1 MKLFAIVDVLGENP
15 ASSNDVF
22 LFRLDAEQE
31 LKKRDSSC
39 DLVEIEIKKRD
50 DLLLIRLENGP
61 FKEPKLDFICACID
75 QVHNARKLCE
85 VCGEWAGG
93 PPEEEE

>member
-1 MKLFAIVDVLGENP
+1 MKLYAIVDFFGDDP
-15 ASSNDVF
+15 TSHKDVF
-22 LFRLDAEQE
+22 FSVQDAEE
-31 LKKRDSSC
+31 EIATRGSFC

-50 DLLLIRLENGP
+50 DLLLIRFDNGP

-93 PPEEEE
+93 PPEGEK

>member
-1 MKLFAIVDVLGENP
+1 MKLYAIVDFFGEDP
-15 ASSNDVF
+15 SSSEDVF
-22 LFRLDAEQE
+22 LCVSDAEKE
-31 LKKRDSSC
+31 LEERDSSF

-50 DLLLIRLENGP
+50 DLLLVRFENGP

-93 PPEEEE
+93 PPEGEK